1 MHINVLLLLQFEKL
15 ICKMCPGPNNSDF
28 FFLLFV
34 RVLQ

>member
-15 ICKMCPGPNNSDF
+15 ICKMCPGPDNSD